1 MTDAGK
7 PQLPRLLVDELSQ
20 VQWLE
25 PWWCFCLDE
34 PEFGQAFEQEL
45 RKELRDTH
53 LLYPYRA
60 SARAI
65 AKREDRAD
73 FLFWLPHGDQAMAIV
88 HLTWKGDRETDE
100 SWPRT
105 RLLNSLAEFVER
117 ELVPANAE
125 WSGS

>member
-7 PQLPRLLVDELSQ
+7 PQLPRRLAHELSQ

-34 PEFGQAFEQEL
+34 PEFGRELEQEL
-45 RKELRDTH
+45 RKELRDIH

-65 AKREDRAD
+65 AKREDRD
-73 FLFWLPHGDQAMAIV
+73 DVLFWLPRGDQAMAIV
-88 HLTWKGDRETDE
+88 HLIWKGDRETDE